1 MPRPELS
8 PVNTIQMSL
17 QSAEQHLHNNDDTT
31 QLQLSC
37 SLINIAR
44 GSCVVVI
51 RPDGTVGQSP
61 FGSIHIPADRP
72 VMQAHISLVSDS
84 FDDLAAHLRRPA
96 PRPVTIVMTVVDK
109 LSVSQDGL
117 LFINESARYSSYR
130 YLLEFPPKIAALS
143 KNSPINLRHLL
154 GQFTGHFILCL
165 QQSR

>member
-1 MPRPELS
+1 MPRSGFDSL
-8 PVNTIQMSL
+8 NTIQMSL
-17 QSAEQHLHNNDDTT
+17 QSAEQHLHHNDGLT

-72 VMQAHISLVSDS
+72 VMQAKISLALET
-84 FDDLAAHLRRPA
+84 FDALVGNLRHLA
-96 PRPVTIVMTVVDK
+96 PRPVTLVMTVMDK

-117 LFINESARYSSYR
+117 LFIDESLDTAITHVYWS
-130 YLLEFPPKIAALS
+130 I
-143 KNSPINLRHLL
+143 PIK
-154 GQFTGHFILCL
+154 
-165 QQSR
+165 

>member
-1 MPRPELS
+1 MPRPEFDSL
-8 PVNTIQMSL
+8 NTIQMSL
-17 QSAEQHLHNNDDTT
+17 QSAEQHLHHNDGIT

-72 VMQAHISLVSDS
+72 VMQAQISLASES
-84 FDDLAAHLRRPA
+84 FHELAAHLRHPA
-96 PRPVTIVMTVVDK
+96 PRPVTLVITVTDK

-117 LFINESARYSSYR
+117 LFIDESLDTTVTDVHWS
-130 YLLEFPPKIAALS
+130 L
-143 KNSPINLRHLL
+143 PIK
-154 GQFTGHFILCL
+154 
-165 QQSR
+165 